1 MNNFW
6 LTVVNSFKKIISL
19 FKNKKQIKKTEFF

>member
-6 LTVVNSFKKIISL
+6 LTVVNSLQKIISL
-19 FKNKKQIKKTEFF
+19 FTNKKQIKKTE